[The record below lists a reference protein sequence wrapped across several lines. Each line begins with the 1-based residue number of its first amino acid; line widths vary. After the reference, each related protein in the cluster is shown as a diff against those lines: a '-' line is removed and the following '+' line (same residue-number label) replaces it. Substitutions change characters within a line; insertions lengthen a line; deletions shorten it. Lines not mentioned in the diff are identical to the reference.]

1 MTLVPLVVAL
11 PLLAAAA
18 IAAGGHFVP
27 AHVCNVV
34 ATAVAA
40 TVTTLATILILR
52 SGDHDLVY
60 WFGGWR
66 PRHGLAIGIAFVV
79 DPFGAG
85 LAALAGALMT
95 AALVF
100 SYHYFEDVGY
110 LFYAL
115 MLVFLGALAGFAL
128 TGDLFNLFV
137 FFELMSV
144 AAYAL
149 TGYRIEQPRVVQG
162 ALNFAVTNSI
172 GAFLVLFG
180 IALLYGRTGALNLAQ
195 IGQALAGRRAD
206 GLVIG
211 ALVLLTVGFL
221 IKAGAVPFHFWLSDA
236 YAVAPAPVGVLL
248 AGVMSDLGLHAVAR
262 VYWDVF
268 SGAADAGAVRGLL
281 VGVGLLT
288 ALVGAAM
295 CVLQADLKRLI
306 AFVTISH
313 GGVFLVGIGLLR
325 AHGLAGST
333 LYVAADG
340 LVKGALFLT
349 VGAIQNR
356 LGGSDELWLAG
367 RGRSRRYLPSAL
379 VMAGCGLAL
388 AAPPPFGPFLA
399 RSLIQEGAPG
409 WIPPLLTAATLVTG
423 ACVLRAAG
431 RIYLGLGPER
441 DALLDTQ
448 PDEPAEPE
456 RAQPA
461 WLVVPPAAV
470 LLVAGLALA
479 FAPGIAGQ
487 AEHAAA
493 RMIDRPA
500 HAAEVLHG
508 VVPPPAPTPPSWHAF
523 SAADWA
529 YGAASTAGAVALA
542 LLLLYRQR
550 APRVLRAAAERVAGP
565 PFAALRA
572 AHSGV
577 IGDYATWVA
586 VGAVVFAAVW
596 GATLR

>member
-1 MTLVPLVVAL
+1 MTLIPLVVAL

-27 AHVCNVV
+27 AHLCNVL
-34 ATAVAA
+34 ATATAA
-40 TVTTLATILILR
+40 AVTTLATILILR
-52 SGDHDLVY
+52 SADHDLVY

-66 PRHGLAIGIAFVV
+66 PRHGLAIGIAFAV

-110 LFYAL
+110 LFYSL

-162 ALNFAVTNSI
+162 ALNFAITNTI
-172 GAFLVLFG
+172 GAFFVLFG

-195 IGQALAGRRAD
+195 IGEALAGRRAD

-211 ALVLLTVGFL
+211 AFVLLTVGFL
-221 IKAGAVPFHFWLSDA
+221 IKAGSVPFHFWLSDA

-268 SGAADAGAVRGLL
+268 SGPTDAGAVRGLL
-281 VGVGLLT
+281 VGIGLAT
-288 ALVGAAM
+288 AIVGAVM

-306 AFVTISH
+306 AFVTISQ

-325 AHGLAGST
+325 AHALAGST
-333 LYVAADG
+333 LAVVADG
-340 LVKGALFLT
+340 LVKGALFLS

-356 LGGSDELWLAG
+356 LGGSDELWLTG
-367 RGRSRRYLPSAL
+367 RGRARRYLPSGL
-379 VMAGCGLAL
+379 VMAGCGLGL
-388 AAPPPFGPFLA
+388 AALPPFGPFLA
-399 RSLIQEGAPG
+399 RSLIQEAAPG

-431 RIYLGLGPER
+431 RIYLGLGPRR
-441 DALLDTQ
+441 DPLLDPQ
-448 PDEPAEPE
+448 PEEPQEPE
-456 RAQPA
+456 QAQPA
-461 WLVVPPAAV
+461 WLIVPPAAA
-470 LLVAGLALA
+470 LLVAGLGVA
-479 FAPGIAGQ
+479 FTPGIAGG
-487 AEHAAA
+487 AEHAAQ
-493 RMIDRPA
+493 RMVDRSG
-500 HAAEVLHG
+500 HAATVLHG
-508 VVPPPAPTPPSWHAF
+508 ALPPAPPSPPAWHAF
-523 SAADWA
+523 TAADWA
-529 YGAASTAGAVALA
+529 YGAVSTAGAIALA
-542 LLLLYRQR
+542 LLLLHRSR
-550 APRVLRAAAERVAGP
+550 APALVRAAAERLAGP
-565 PFAALRA
+565 PLDALRA

-577 IGDYATWVA
+577 VGDYATWIA
-586 VGAVVFAAVW
+586 VGTVLIAAVC